1 MDSEEEQEEPVDLLE
16 MASFYLSAMDF
27 SYALEMPSVTTEPLL
42 SSYTSEELKSE
53 SYSLAENFVAALKTF
68 SKSMALPEMNPQVTL
83 EANSS
88 AALTDHEPEIK
99 KTKKSSRH
107 RRANKKSADIINSFI
122 ANGRIVNCKASAN

>member
-1 MDSEEEQEEPVDLLE
+1 MEEQEEPVDLLE

-99 KTKKSSRH
+99 KTKKSSR
-107 RRANKKSADIINSFI
+107 RANKKSADIINSFI